1 MYRALPHAEPL
12 TKSPPV
18 TVPTPATS
26 TVRSPHSSK
35 TIQETT
41 PQRQVSEKG
50 YGISLGKIKGL
61 KDQMREK
68 VLNTQKLERI
78 VITEENLKTG
88 WEKVAMDLTAQKMIF
103 RNAILKTQLSF
114 EKQVIHLAADP
125 MVVDFLR
132 EHRLDLL
139 DFFKKF
145 YQDPE
150 VNILFEEQQL
160 KETDASERVLS
171 TREIFEKMAEKNP
184 ALRRLKD
191 GLGMEFDL

>member
-1 MYRALPHAEPL
+1 MPHAEPL

-35 TIQETT
+35 TIQETI

-88 WEKVAMDLTAQKMIF
+88 WEK
-103 RNAILKTQLSF
+103 
-114 EKQVIHLAADP
+114 
-125 MVVDFLR
+125 
-132 EHRLDLL
+132 
-139 DFFKKF
+139 
-145 YQDPE
+145 
-150 VNILFEEQQL
+150 
-160 KETDASERVLS
+160 
-171 TREIFEKMAEKNP
+171 
-184 ALRRLKD
+184 
-191 GLGMEFDL
+191 